1 MNQENVAVNGSR
13 KTTPQEIADTLRE
26 RIHEGRLKA
35 GDRLST
41 QAELADEFQVE
52 RGAVRLAL
60 QILKDAGLLD
70 NVSKGSP
77 PRVAELPP
85 DEPQRPRATVLSLND
100 HLVQAFSSPDV
111 TIDAVCFTAE
121 TLMLGLN
128 HMRGVIEQGTVC
140 PESITMR
147 CLLPGPQVELAFPV
161 PVPRPDRTAAAQREL
176 TTAVQRKLRRQ
187 IQNQKTVMERTFYAW
202 REVRRIRATVS
213 FGWLPTTP
221 MQKWYVLNGEQV
233 LLGDYVTAKYPPSD
247 DPDGYE
253 IEVYDVRGFN
263 TPLFAFRIEDG
274 PRDAALVEEKQ
285 KTFNAVWATY
295 ADWPTLA

>member
-1 MNQENVAVNGSR
+1 MNGSR
-13 KTTPQEIADTLRE
+13 KATPHEIADTLRQ
-26 RIHEGRLKA
+26 RMREGVLKA

-52 RGAVRLAL
+52 RGTVRQAL
-60 QILKDAGLLD
+60 QILKGAGLLD
-70 NVSKGSP
+70 NVSRGSP
-77 PRVAELPP
+77 PRVAETPP

-100 HLVQAFSSPDV
+100 HLVQAFSSPEV

-128 HMRGVIEQGTVC
+128 HMRGVIEEGTVR

-147 CLLPGPQVELAFPV
+147 CLLPGPGTELAFPV
-161 PVPRPDRTAAAQREL
+161 PVPRPERTAEVQREL
-176 TTAVQRKLRRQ
+176 TAAVQRKLKSQ
-187 IQNQKTVMERTFYAW
+187 IQFQKTVMERTFYKW
-202 REVRRIRATVS
+202 REVGGIDATVS

-221 MQKWYVLNGEQV
+221 MQKWYVLNGRQV
-233 LLGDYVTAKYPPSD
+233 LFGDYVPDKYPPSAD
-247 DPDGYE
+247 AEGYE

-263 TPLFAFRIEDG
+263 TPLFAFRVEDG

-285 KTFNAVWATY
+285 KAFNAVWATY